1 MVWTSGPPAHTRIFL
16 FILSIKNAAFLMIH
30 LDSYNLEKNPG
41 SSKEIKVTEHLT
53 SPADIQV
60 PLQHK
65 KPPL

>member
-1 MVWTSGPPAHTRIFL
+1 MNFWATCPHMNFL
-16 FILSIKNAAFLMIH
+16 FILSIKNAAFLIH
-30 LDSYNLEKNPG
+30 LDSYHLEKNPG

-53 SPADIQV
+53 SPTDIQV

>member
-1 MVWTSGPPAHTRIFL
+1 MNFL
-16 FILSIKNAAFLMIH
+16 FILSIKNAAFLIH
-30 LDSYNLEKNPG
+30 LDSYHLEKNPG

-53 SPADIQV
+53 SPTDIQV